1 MNGKTKR
8 IGKMGKS
15 RLLAFLLVA
24 CMAVGTGFLGAG
36 PGADEA
42 IAMPAKHVKIYLRD
56 ADGNLLT
63 KNDLFGENATK
74 PNAFS
79 MKQTCGFCHNGSDV
93 DGDGIALGATLLS
106 VDDIEKHSYHAQLG
120 ANQFWG
126 WDAYDNN
133 NTTSPAAKNKNWV
146 QSPGHVGKW

>member
-1 MNGKTKR
+1 MNGKTRK

-15 RLLAFLLVA
+15 QLLAFLLVA
-24 CMAVGTGFLGAG
+24 CVAAGTGFFGAG

-56 ADGNLLT
+56 ADGNVLT
-63 KNDLFGENATK
+63 KDDLYGENATQ

-79 MKQTCGFCHNGSDV
+79 MKTTCGFCHNGTDR
-93 DGDGIALGATLLS
+93 DGDGVALGATLVS
-106 VDDIEKHSYHAQLG
+106 VDAIEKHSYHAQLG

-126 WDAYDNN
+126 WNAFETG
-133 NTTSPAAKNKNWV
+133 NTSSTAAKGKNWV